1 VSQTSFASIVLA
13 ALVLLGAG
21 QARGGIALTEAE
33 SAWLRE
39 HPTVSIGMDS
49 AYAPINYL
57 DAAGQPAGIAVDLL
71 RLIEAKSG
79 LEITWAA
86 DRWAVVI
93 DRALKHQVDAVIN
106 ADKTPQR
113 QEQLIYTR
121 PYYQVPQAIV
131 MRDGE
136 AGIASPAGLATQT
149 VAVMAGTSQVD
160 YLRRQHPNVRV
171 VEADTMLALMSAV
184 LSGEADMLIATL
196 PVVHH
201 FMSEN
206 LIAGLRIS
214 GVFQSD
220 AIDNLHIA
228 VRNDAPVLRAILDK
242 AIADIGR
249 DERQRIMARWLPT
262 GMLEQQAGERPPTVE
277 LSPAEQR
284 WIAAHPVIRV
294 AGDRAWPPIE
304 SVGEAGRFEGLA
316 VDYLHRIEE
325 LVGLR
330 FEFDLESGWAEAV
343 AKLRNRE
350 LDMFSAAAE
359 TPERQE
365 YARFTQ
371 PYLVLPAMVF
381 ARDSESFV
389 DGLAGLAGRRVAAVE
404 SYAVTEYLRGQ
415 AGGFDLIEVA
425 DAGAGLRAL
434 ATGEVDYYVGSIL
447 VTGYHLRR
455 SGLQDIMV
463 VGELPFQIEV
473 AMAARSDWPEL
484 QSILIKALNA
494 ITAQERNAI
503 NARWMGLQIAR
514 AVDYAT
520 VWRWAA
526 AGACVMLLF
535 IAWNWYLQRK
545 TAAQSAE
552 LTRKNRELQK
562 EVQVRRQ
569 AEEEAI
575 SATRS
580 KSRLLANMS
589 HELRTPLNA
598 ILGFSE
604 VLHGDGPKD
613 LAETR
618 RVEYAGH
625 IHSAGRHLLN
635 LVNDALDLS
644 AVEAGRLTL
653 NEEDFDFEG
662 LLDGIMPMLARRAK
676 DAGVELLR
684 RSAAESLAL
693 GGALAGARVRGDE
706 RRLRQVI
713 INLVDNA
720 IKFTPTGG
728 RVEVSLGADDGGRLS
743 IAVADNGIGMSAEQ
757 LKSAFK
763 AFERGTDP
771 FVRASE
777 GVGLG
782 LALSSEIM
790 KAHDGD
796 IEMTSRQGA
805 GTTATAWLPAGRVA
819 LQPARCA

>member
-1 VSQTSFASIVLA
+1 MSQTSFASLVVA
-13 ALVLLGAG
+13 ALLLLGAG
-21 QARGGIALTEAE
+21 QARAEIALADSER
-33 SAWLRE
+33 AWLRD

-57 DAAGQPAGIAVDLL
+57 DAGGQPAGIAVDLL
-71 RLIEAKSG
+71 RLIETKSG
-79 LEITWAA
+79 VKIAWAA

-93 DRALKHQVDAVIN
+93 DQALQHQVDAVIN
-106 ADKTPQR
+106 ADKTPKR
-113 QEQLIYTR
+113 QERLLYTR

-131 MRDGE
+131 VRDEE

-149 VAVMAGTSQVD
+149 VVVLAGTSHVD
-160 YLRRQHPNVRV
+160 YLRRHHPNVKV
-171 VEADTMLALMSAV
+171 VEAETMLAQMGMV
-184 LSGEADMLIATL
+184 LSGEADIAMGTL
-196 PVVHH
+196 PVMHH
-201 FMSEN
+201 FMAQN
-206 LIAGLRIS
+206 LIVGLRIS

-220 AIDNLHIA
+220 EVDNLHIA
-228 VRNDAPVLRAILDK
+228 VRNDAPALRDILDK
-242 AIADIGR
+242 AIADITR
-249 DERQRIMARWLPT
+249 EERQAILERWLPQHF
-262 GMLEQQAGERPPTVE
+262 LAAGASGDLPRVE
-277 LSPAEQR
+277 LSQR
-284 WIAAHPVIRV
+284 ERQWIAHHPVIRV
-294 AGDRAWPPIE
+294 AGDRAWPPVEFIG
-304 SVGEAGRFEGLA
+304 GEQGFEGLA
-316 VDYLHRIEE
+316 VDYLRRIEE

-330 FEFDLESGWAEAV
+330 FEFDLESSWPEAV
-343 AKLRNRE
+343 ARLRDRQ

-359 TPERQE
+359 TPERLE

-389 DGLAGLAGRRVAAVE
+389 DGLAGLAGRRVASVD
-404 SYAVTEYLRGQ
+404 SYAVTEYLRSQ
-415 AGGFDLIEVA
+415 AGDFELVEVA
-425 DAGAGLRAL
+425 DAEAGLRAL
-434 ATGEVDYYVGSIL
+434 AAGEVDYYVGSIL

-455 SGLQDIMV
+455 SGLSGIMV
-463 VGELPFQIEV
+463 VGEIPFQINV

-503 NARWMGLQIAR
+503 NARWMGLQISR
-514 AVDYAT
+514 AVNYAT

-526 AGACVMLLF
+526 AGACVLLLF

-653 NEEDFDFEG
+653 NEEDFDLEG
-662 LLDGIMPMLARRAK
+662 LLDGVMPMLARRAK
-676 DAGVELLR
+676 DAGVDLLR
-684 RSAAESLAL
+684 RSAAESLVL
-693 GGALAGARVRGDE
+693 RGTRVRGDE

-728 RVEVSLGADDGGRLS
+728 RVEVSLGAGDDGRLS

-790 KAHDGD
+790 KAHGGD
-796 IEMTSRQGA
+796 IAMTSRQGA